1 MTRSRTTL
9 AAALALLLAP
19 LPALPTSAAEPVD
32 LAFTAEC
39 DGSTERV
46 VELLPPD
53 FDPAAPHDLLI
64 ALHGHGADRWQF
76 IREARDECRGTREA
90 AAKHGAILL
99 SPDYRAP
106 TSWMG
111 PKAEADL
118 VQIIAAAKQ
127 RHRIGRVFV
136 CGGSMGGTGSLT
148 FAALHPDLVDGVC
161 SLNGTA
167 NLVEYGRFL
176 DAIAASFGGTKEE
189 VPEEYRK
196 RSAELHAE
204 ALSMPVAFTT
214 GGRDD
219 VVPPASVLRLYES
232 LAALGRPVLLLHRPD
247 RGHDTDLADT
257 TTALDFLFLSPSR

>member
-1 MTRSRTTL
+1 MTRSRTIL
-9 AAALALLLAP
+9 AATVVLLLAP
-19 LPALPTSAAEPVD
+19 LNAAFAPAAEPVD
-32 LAFTAEC
+32 LAFTADC

-53 FDPAAPHDLLI
+53 FDPAVPHDLLI

-90 AAKHGAILL
+90 AARHGAILL

-118 VQIIAAAKQ
+118 VQIIASAKE

-136 CGGSMGGTGSLT
+136 CGGSMGGTGALT

-196 RSAELHAE
+196 RSAEFHAE
-204 ALSMPVAFTT
+204 GLTMPVALTT

-219 VVPPASVLRLYES
+219 IVPPESVLRLHGTLKS
-232 LAALGRPVLLLHRPD
+232 LGRPVLLLHRPD
-247 RGHDTDLADT
+247 RGHDTDLGDT
-257 TTALDFLFLSPSR
+257 TAALDFLFFSPAR

>member
-1 MTRSRTTL
+1 MNRPQTASVAT
-9 AAALALLLAP
+9 ALALLLLSLLAP
-19 LPALPTSAAEPVD
+19 ARAAEPVEIT
-32 LAFTAEC
+32 FTADC
-39 DGSTERV
+39 DGSTERI

-53 FDPAAPHDLLI
+53 FDPADPHDLLI

-99 SPDYRAP
+99 CPDYRAP

-118 VQIIAAAKQ
+118 VQIIAEVRK
-127 RHRIGRVFV
+127 RHRIARVFV
-136 CGGSMGGTGSLT
+136 CGGSMGGTGALT
-148 FAALHPDLVDGVC
+148 FAALHPELVDGVC
-161 SLNGTA
+161 ALNGTA

-176 DAIAASFGGTKEE
+176 DAIAESFGGTKEE

-204 ALSMPVAFTT
+204 ALTMPVALTT

-219 VVPPASVLRLYES
+219 IVPPQSVLRLREK
-232 LAALGRPVLLLHRPD
+232 LQGLGRPVLLLHRPD

-257 TTALDFLFLSPSR
+257 TAALQFLLLHTPR

>member
-1 MTRSRTTL
+1 MTRSWPIL
-9 AAALALLLAP
+9 AATLVLLLAP
-19 LPALPTSAAEPVD
+19 LLAPTRAAEPVD
-32 LAFTAEC
+32 LAFTADC

-53 FDPAAPHDLLI
+53 FDTTASHDLLI

-90 AAKHGAILL
+90 AARHGAILL

-118 VQIIAAAKQ
+118 VQIIAAAKE

-136 CGGSMGGTGSLT
+136 SGGSMGGTGALT
-148 FAALHPDLVDGVC
+148 LAALHPALVDGVC

-167 NLVEYGRFL
+167 NLVDDGRFL

-196 RSAELHAE
+196 RSAEFHSEGLV
-204 ALSMPVAFTT
+204 MPVALTT

-219 VVPPASVLRLYES
+219 IVPPESVLRLHGTLKS
-232 LAALGRPVLLLHRPD
+232 LGRPVLLLHRPD

-257 TTALDFLFLSPSR
+257 TAALDFLFLFPHR

>member
-1 MTRSRTTL
+1 MTRSRTIL
-9 AAALALLLAP
+9 AATVVLLLAP
-19 LPALPTSAAEPVD
+19 LNAAFAPAAEPVD
-32 LAFTAEC
+32 LAFTAAC

-90 AAKHGAILL
+90 AARHGAILL

-118 VQIIAAAKQ
+118 VQIIASAKE

-136 CGGSMGGTGSLT
+136 CGGSMGGTGALT

-161 SLNGTA
+161 ALNGTA

-204 ALSMPVAFTT
+204 SLTMPVALTT

-219 VVPPASVLRLYES
+219 IVPPESVLRLHGTLKS
-232 LAALGRPVLLLHRPD
+232 LGRPVLLLHRPD

-257 TTALDFLFLSPSR
+257 TAALDFLFFSPAR

>member
-9 AAALALLLAP
+9 AAAIVLLLAP
-19 LPALPTSAAEPVD
+19 LPVRPAPAAEPVD
-32 LAFTAEC
+32 VTFTADC
-39 DGSTERV
+39 DGSTEHY

-53 FDPAAPHDLLI
+53 FDPAAPHDLLV

-118 VQIIAAAKQ
+118 VQIIAAAKE

-136 CGGSMGGTGSLT
+136 SGGSMGGTGALT
-148 FAALHPDLVDGVC
+148 FAALHPDLVDGAC
-161 SLNGTA
+161 SFNGTA
-167 NLVEYGRFL
+167 NLVEYGGFL
-176 DAIAASFGGTKEE
+176 DAIAASFGGSKEE
-189 VPEEYRK
+189 LPEEYRK
-196 RSAELHAE
+196 RSAELHAD
-204 ALSMPVAFTT
+204 ALTMPVAFTT

-219 VVPPASVLRLYES
+219 VVPPESIHRLHARLNS
-232 LAALGRPVLLLHRPD
+232 LGRPVLLLHRPD

-257 TTALDFLFLSPSR
+257 TAALDFLFLRAPR

>member
-1 MTRSRTTL
+1 MTRSRTIL
-9 AAALALLLAP
+9 AAALVLLLAP
-19 LPALPTSAAEPVD
+19 LLAPTRAAEPVD
-32 LAFTAEC
+32 LAFTADC

-53 FDPAAPHDLLI
+53 FDTAVPHDLLI

-90 AAKHGAILL
+90 AARHSAILL
-99 SPDYRAP
+99 CPDYRAP

-118 VQIIAAAKQ
+118 VQIIAAAKE

-136 CGGSMGGTGSLT
+136 SGGSMGGTGALT

-167 NLVEYGRFL
+167 NLVDYERFL
-176 DAIAASFGGTKEE
+176 EAIAASFGGTKEE

-204 ALSMPVAFTT
+204 ALSMPVALTT

-219 VVPPASVLRLYES
+219 SVPPESVLRLHKTLE
-232 LAALGRPVLLLHRPD
+232 ARGRPVLLLHRPE

-257 TTALDFLFLSPSR
+257 TAALDFLFLFPRR

>member
-1 MTRSRTTL
+1 MRRSRTIL
-9 AAALALLLAP
+9 AAALVLLLAP
-19 LPALPTSAAEPVD
+19 LLAPTRAAEPVD
-32 LAFTAEC
+32 LAFTADC

-53 FDPAAPHDLLI
+53 FDTAVPHDLLI

-90 AAKHGAILL
+90 AARHGAILL
-99 SPDYRAP
+99 CPDYRAP

-118 VQIIAAAKQ
+118 VQIIAAAKE

-136 CGGSMGGTGSLT
+136 SGGSMGGTGALT

-167 NLVEYGRFL
+167 NLVDYGRFL
-176 DAIAASFGGTKEE
+176 EAIAASYGGTKEE

-196 RSAELHAE
+196 RSAEFHAE
-204 ALSMPVAFTT
+204 ALVMPVALTT

-219 VVPPASVLRLYES
+219 IVPPESVLRLHET
-232 LAALGRPVLLLHRPD
+232 LATLRRPVLLLHRPE

-257 TTALDFLFLSPSR
+257 AAALDFLFLFPHR

>member
-1 MTRSRTTL
+1 MTRSQTTL

-19 LPALPTSAAEPVD
+19 LPAPAAEPVD
-32 LAFTAEC
+32 LAFAAEC

-53 FDPAAPHDLLI
+53 FDTAAPRDLLI

-76 IREARDECRGTREA
+76 IREGRDECRGTREA
-90 AAKHGAILL
+90 AARHGAILL

-127 RHRIGRVFV
+127 RHRIGRVVV
-136 CGGSMGGTGSLT
+136 CGGSMGGTGALT

-167 NLVEYGRFL
+167 NLVEYGSFL

-204 ALSMPVAFTT
+204 ALVMPIAFTT

-219 VVPPASVLRLYES
+219 VVPPASVLRLHDA
-232 LAALGRPVLLLHRPD
+232 LAARGRPVLLLHRPD

>member
-1 MTRSRTTL
+1 MTRSWPIL
-9 AAALALLLAP
+9 AATLVLLLAP
-19 LPALPTSAAEPVD
+19 LLAPTRAAEPVD
-32 LAFTAEC
+32 LAFTADC

-53 FDPAAPHDLLI
+53 FDTAAPHDLLI

-90 AAKHGAILL
+90 AARHGAILL

-118 VQIIAAAKQ
+118 VQIIAAAKE

-136 CGGSMGGTGSLT
+136 SGGSMGGTGALT

-167 NLVEYGRFL
+167 NLVDYGRFL

-196 RSAELHAE
+196 RSAEFHSEGLV
-204 ALSMPVAFTT
+204 MPVALTT

-219 VVPPASVLRLYES
+219 IVPPESVLRLHGTLKS
-232 LAALGRPVLLLHRPD
+232 LGRPVLLLHRPD

-257 TTALDFLFLSPSR
+257 TAALDFLFLFPHR

>member
-1 MTRSRTTL
+1 MTPSWPAVAATL
-9 AAALALLLAP
+9 LFLGTPFMAP
-19 LPALPTSAAEPVD
+19 AAEPIEIT
-32 LAFTAEC
+32 FTADV
-39 DGSTERV
+39 DGSRESL

-53 FDPAAPHDLLI
+53 FDPGIPHDLLI

-76 IREARDECRGTREA
+76 IREARDECRGAREA
-90 AAKHGAILL
+90 AARHGAILI

-118 VQIIAAAKQ
+118 VQIIAGAKQ
-127 RHRIGRVFV
+127 RHRIARVFV
-136 CGGSMGGTGSLT
+136 AGGSMGATGALT

-176 DAIAASFGGTKEE
+176 DAIAASYGGTKEE

-196 RSAELHAE
+196 RSAEFHAD
-204 ALSMPVAFTT
+204 ALTMPVALTT
-214 GGRDD
+214 GGRDEI
-219 VVPPASVLRLYES
+219 VPPESVLRLHAS
-232 LAALGRPVLLLHRPD
+232 LEALGRPVLLLHRPE

-257 TTALDFLFLSPSR
+257 AAALDFLFLHPPR

>member
-1 MTRSRTTL
+1 
-9 AAALALLLAP
+9 
-19 LPALPTSAAEPVD
+19 
-32 LAFTAEC
+32 
-39 DGSTERV
+39 
-46 VELLPPD
+46 
-53 FDPAAPHDLLI
+53 
-64 ALHGHGADRWQF
+64 
-76 IREARDECRGTREA
+76 
-90 AAKHGAILL
+90 
-99 SPDYRAP
+99 
-106 TSWMG
+106 MG

-127 RHRIGRVFV
+127 RHRISRVFV

-167 NLVEYGRFL
+167 NLVEYGSFL

-204 ALSMPVAFTT
+204 ALVMPIAFTT

-219 VVPPASVLRLYES
+219 VVPPASVLRLHES
-232 LAALGRPVLLLHRPD
+232 LAARGRPVLLLHRPD

>member
-1 MTRSRTTL
+1 MTRSRQAL
-9 AAALALLLAP
+9 AAALLLLMIRCLGLAR
-19 LPALPTSAAEPVD
+19 AAEPVD
-32 LAFTAEC
+32 LAFTADC

-53 FDPAAPHDLLI
+53 FDTAAPHDLLI

-90 AAKHGAILL
+90 AARHGAILL

-136 CGGSMGGTGSLT
+136 SGGSMGGTGALT

-167 NLVEYGRFL
+167 NLVDYERFL
-176 DAIAASFGGTKEE
+176 EAIAASFGGTKEE

-204 ALSMPVAFTT
+204 ALVMPVAFTT
-214 GGRDD
+214 GGRDEI
-219 VVPPASVLRLYES
+219 VPPESVLRLHDALKS
-232 LAALGRPVLLLHRPD
+232 LGRPVLILHRPE

-257 TTALDFLFLSPSR
+257 TAALDFLFLFPRR

>member
-1 MTRSRTTL
+1 MRRSRTIL
-9 AAALALLLAP
+9 AAALVLLLAP
-19 LPALPTSAAEPVD
+19 LLAPTRAAEPVD
-32 LAFTAEC
+32 LAFTADC

-53 FDPAAPHDLLI
+53 FDTAVPHDLLI

-90 AAKHGAILL
+90 AARHGAILL

-118 VQIIAAAKQ
+118 VQIIAAAKE

-136 CGGSMGGTGSLT
+136 SGGSMGGTGALT

-167 NLVEYGRFL
+167 NLVDYERFL
-176 DAIAASFGGTKEE
+176 EAIAASFGGTKEE

-204 ALSMPVAFTT
+204 SLTMPVALTT
-214 GGRDD
+214 GGRDEI
-219 VVPPASVLRLYES
+219 VPPESVLRLHDS
-232 LAALGRPVLLLHRPD
+232 LTTLGRPVLLLHRPE

-257 TTALDFLFLSPSR
+257 TAALDFLFLFHRR

>member
-1 MTRSRTTL
+1 MTRSRTIL
-9 AAALALLLAP
+9 ATAIVLLLAP
-19 LPALPTSAAEPVD
+19 IVMPTRAAEPVD
-32 LAFTAEC
+32 LAFTADC
-39 DGSTERV
+39 DGSTEHV

-53 FDPAAPHDLLI
+53 FDTAPHDLLI

-90 AAKHGAILL
+90 AARHGAILL
-99 SPDYRAP
+99 CPDYRAP

-118 VQIIAAAKQ
+118 VQIIAAAKE

-136 CGGSMGGTGSLT
+136 CGGSMGGTGALT

-167 NLVEYGRFL
+167 NLVDYGRFL

-196 RSAELHAE
+196 RSAEFHAE
-204 ALSMPVAFTT
+204 GLTMPVALTT
-214 GGRDD
+214 GGRDEI
-219 VVPPASVLRLYES
+219 VPPESVLRLHQS
-232 LAALGRPVLLLHRPD
+232 LTALGRPVLLLHRPD

-257 TTALDFLFLSPSR
+257 TAALDFLFRHPSR

>member
-1 MTRSRTTL
+1 MTRSRPIL
-9 AAALALLLAP
+9 AATVVLLLAP
-19 LPALPTSAAEPVD
+19 LLAPTRAAEPVD
-32 LAFTAEC
+32 LSFTADC

-53 FDPAAPHDLLI
+53 FDTAVPHDLLI

-90 AAKHGAILL
+90 AARHGAILL

-118 VQIIAAAKQ
+118 VQIIATAKE

-136 CGGSMGGTGSLT
+136 SGGSMGGTGALT

-167 NLVEYGRFL
+167 NLVEYQRFL
-176 DAIAASFGGTKEE
+176 DAIAASFGGRKEE

-204 ALSMPVAFTT
+204 VLTMPVALTT

-219 VVPPASVLRLYES
+219 IVPPESVLRLHGTLKS
-232 LAALGRPVLLLHRPD
+232 LGRPVLLLHRPD

-257 TTALDFLFLSPSR
+257 TAALDFLFRHPSR